1 MKNKGFVDDAQ
12 FSSAESAAL
21 REIATILKQETGL
34 NLAPLKREAVLR
46 RLQGRVRQTGKASWV
61 EYAAFLST
69 SPDECEYLAQE
80 LRMSVAALFR
90 DPRLFSGAFSLI
102 SEWCADGQPRRIW
115 VPACGIG
122 DEVFAFAL
130 ISLKAGLH
138 NLTVVGTDSDACR
151 LAAARKGVVST
162 EQIKGI
168 PEVLRTW
175 LIQGDDGDART
186 YVAPDV
192 MQRCQFLQ
200 QDLLDA
206 PPAPGFDLISC
217 RGLLSTLEMTAQRPL
232 LEQMHTALAP
242 HGRLIV
248 SENEEGL
255 MHRDLFVEVEAM
267 ESDLPALFR
276 RVERRREGTSSRPT
290 SSVVARVETSGSV
303 AALDGAMVL
312 ARDPMA
318 LLSADGVVQIV
329 NAAWQKQVFRYEEQS
344 IGHDLLSFV
353 EGCDELT
360 HLSDWLGP
368 EVGQTVERQVRFRL
382 LRGTREV
389 TLRLYRNDDQS
400 VMVMLDLIRDERG
413 ARAELQ
419 RRRKRMAVIGG
430 LLREAVVVVDHDGRI
445 VEFSGAAERMTG
457 WREDEALGQPIDRI
471 LRAVGGVGDHL
482 DWYAAGPLSPD
493 GTSLHYESGSL
504 TSRDG
509 RRLAVKIDVSPL
521 VLGEASGVSAGA
533 VVIMADITVNVLL
546 AEELNFRSTHDALTG
561 LLSRDEFE
569 RRLSSAISDAR
580 SDHSHHAFAY
590 FDLDQFKVINDTLGH
605 FAGDELLRQ
614 FSGQLRSLLRSRDV
628 FARLGGDEFG
638 VLMPDCE
645 PAEAEQTLRD
655 MLEAARRFRFQWDDR
670 QYGLTTSIGL
680 TYITDQTPN
689 SAVALSEADAAC
701 FAAKDAGR
709 DRLHVAGTN
718 DETLRRR
725 GEMGMVSRI
734 NRALDL
740 DLFELHY
747 EDVVRCR
754 NPAQVVYRELL
765 VRMKDDEHPGQLI
778 SPGLFIPAAERYF
791 MMGSLDRWVINK
803 AFEGVARYPA
813 DGVLYAVNLSGLSIN
828 DEPFLRFVLDCFNR
842 HGVAPEQICFEITET
857 AAISHLKEARNFIE
871 RLVNVGCCFALDD
884 FGVGMSSFSYLK
896 NLPVAFLKIDGGF
909 VRSMMQN
916 RVDRGMVEAINR
928 IGHEMNIKTIAEHV
942 ENQEVLA
949 ALTAMGVDYAQGW
962 AISRGKPFHT
972 LTPSA

>member
-1 MKNKGFVDDAQ
+1 MTHQDFADDAQ
-12 FSSAESAAL
+12 FGSADAAAL
-21 REIATILKQETGL
+21 TDIANTLQQQMGL
-34 NLAPLKREAVLR
+34 NLGPLKRQAVLR
-46 RLQGRVRQTGKASWV
+46 RLYARLRHAGKASLT
-61 EYAAFLST
+61 EYAALLAVN
-69 SPDECEYLAQE
+69 PGECEELAQQ
-80 LRMSVAALFR
+80 LQMPVAALFR
-90 DPRLFSGAFSLI
+90 DPRLFSGAFALM
-102 SEWCADGQPRRIW
+102 SEWSAGGQPRRIW
-115 VPACGIG
+115 VPACGTG

-130 ISLKAGLH
+130 MSLKAGLSEI
-138 NLTVVGTDSDACR
+138 TVVGTDADARR
-151 LAAARKGVVST
+151 LATAREAVVSSERIKGV
-162 EQIKGI
+162 
-168 PEVLRTW
+168 PEVLRPW
-175 LIQGDDGDART
+175 LIQGGEGDART
-186 YVAPDV
+186 RFSPEV
-192 MQRCQFLQ
+192 MQRCQFLR
-200 QDLLDA
+200 QDLLE
-206 PPAPGFDLISC
+206 PPPTLGFDLISC
-217 RGLLSTLEMTAQRPL
+217 RGLLSTLEMPAQRQL
-232 LEQMHTALAP
+232 LEQMHAALTLQ
-242 HGRLIV
+242 GRLIV

-255 MHRDLFVEVEAM
+255 MHRDLFVEVDPV

-276 RVERRREGTSSRPT
+276 RVERRRDSLPSRQIVT
-290 SSVVARVETSGSV
+290 GVSRLDATDSL
-303 AALDGAMVL
+303 AALDGAMAL

-318 LLSADGVVQIV
+318 LLNADGVIQIV
-329 NAAWQKQVFRYEEQS
+329 NPAWQELVSRLEDQS
-344 IGHDLLSFV
+344 VGHDLLSFV
-353 EGCDELT
+353 EGCDPLT

-368 EVGQTVERQVRFRL
+368 EPGLTIERKLRFRM
-382 LRGTREV
+382 LRGGRDL
-389 TLRLYRNDDQS
+389 TLRLHRNEDQS
-400 VMVMLDLIRDERG
+400 VMAVADVVDDVDG
-413 ARAELQ
+413 ALAELK

-430 LLREAVVVVDHDGRI
+430 LLREAVVVVDKDGCI
-445 VEFSGAAERMTG
+445 VDFSIAAERMTG
-457 WREDEALGQPIDRI
+457 WREDEVLGQPIDRI
-471 LRAVGGVGDHL
+471 LRVTGGAGDHL

-493 GTSLHYESGSL
+493 KTSLHHESVSL

-509 RRLAVKIDVSPL
+509 RRLAVKIDASPL
-521 VLGEASGVSAGA
+521 ALEDAAGAGA
-533 VVIMADITVNVLL
+533 VVIIADITVNVLL
-546 AEELNFRSTHDALTG
+546 AEELNYRSTHDALTG
-561 LLSRDEFE
+561 LLSREEFE
-569 RRLSSAISDAR
+569 RRLSAAISDAR
-580 SDHSHHAFAY
+580 SEHRHHAFAY

-614 FSGQLRSLLRSRDV
+614 FAGQLRSLLRSRDV

-638 VLMPDCE
+638 VLMPECE
-645 PAEAEQTLRD
+645 PAEAEQTLRE

-680 TYITDQTPN
+680 TYISDQTPN
-689 SAVALSEADAAC
+689 AAVALSEADAAC

-754 NPAQVVYRELL
+754 NPGQVVYRELL
-765 VRMKDDEHPGQLI
+765 VRMKDDEHPGQLV

-791 MMGSLDRWVINK
+791 MMGALDRWVINN
-803 AFEGVARYPA
+803 AFAGVSRHPA
-813 DGVLYAVNLSGLSIN
+813 DGVLYAVNVSGLSIN
-828 DEPFLRFVLDCFNR
+828 DEHFLGFVLECFSR

-949 ALTAMGVDYAQGW
+949 ALTVMGVDYAQGW

-972 LTPSA
+972 LTPSG